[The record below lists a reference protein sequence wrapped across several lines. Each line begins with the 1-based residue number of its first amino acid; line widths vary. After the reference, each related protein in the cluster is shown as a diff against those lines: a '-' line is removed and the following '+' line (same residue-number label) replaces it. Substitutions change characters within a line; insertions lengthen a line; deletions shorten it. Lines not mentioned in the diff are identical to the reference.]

1 MQSLPGWKNTSIV
14 RFAASL
20 WLGSVVLVLVLVA
33 LACATVYESM
43 HGTERALAVFYTSR
57 WFQALLALL
66 VIGVMVA
73 LATRFPFSKAKIGFV
88 LTHASIAVILVG
100 ALVTR
105 FFAIDGQLALLEGE
119 SSKELR
125 SASGERLTLTN
136 RATGAVAGVDLNPAV
151 FGRLDAA
158 ERPSQEKLT
167 LDGVEIGVARYLPD
181 SVATTSVA
189 NDSPQPRTA
198 VEISLSQTS
207 DEEHVWVF
215 AGDTTRIRGVPV
227 ALTVVANHAELERR
241 LTEAPTAASMPKS
254 IGALKIKS
262 ADGEFELPV
271 ESCMNGPVPIGQTD
285 YQVRMLDYFPHATV
299 GEGGAITSASS
310 QPVNPAIR
318 VEITGPKG
326 TQTQIAFARFPDFSS
341 THGGGGA
348 DDVKVTFIA
357 SGAPSAPSVPVEVL
371 ATPDG
376 EMSVRFTPAG
386 GSETSHS
393 LRIGEP
399 VDMPWPGKKLTVLRR
414 FDNARVAETLE
425 IPKELN
431 KSRTPAV
438 LLTVNRSGAS
448 DEVWVRKTQ
457 PRTLT
462 LGGTRYE
469 LIYGD
474 QTLPLGFGVTLN
486 KFTLGYYPGGRRPR
500 SFESQITI
508 TDAASGQSVN
518 RLISMNHPTSYGG
531 FTFYQSSYQMTGDR
545 TMSVLSVSRDPGTAV
560 VFAGYIGLLAGMLW
574 VLVARMRQRGHVGE
588 NHQQDAADRRNGA
601 RVINLLTPGD
611 RCVQTPVL
619 IATPSRTDGSRP
631 RVQRRQ
637 GNAVGPEVRR

>member
-1 MQSLPGWKNTSIV
+1 MQSLPGWKNTPIV

-20 WLGSVVLVLVLVA
+20 WFGSVVLVLVLVA

-43 HGTERALAVFYTSR
+43 HGTEQALAVFYTSR

-88 LTHASIAVILVG
+88 FTHASIAVILVG

-105 FFAIDGQLALLEGE
+105 FFAIDGQLALVEGE
-119 SSKELR
+119 SSQELR
-125 SASGERLTLTN
+125 SAAGERLTLTN

-167 LDGVEIGVARYLPD
+167 LDGVEIGVSRYLPD
-181 SVATTSVA
+181 SAASTSVA

-198 VEISLSQTS
+198 VEFSLSQTS
-207 DEEHVWVF
+207 NEEHVWVF
-215 AGDTTRIRGVPV
+215 AGDTSRIGGVPV
-227 ALTVVANHAELERR
+227 ALTVVANQAELERR
-241 LTEAPTAASMPKS
+241 LAEAPTAASTPKS

-271 ESCMNGPVPIGQTD
+271 ESCMNRPVPIGQTD
-285 YQVRMLDYFPHATV
+285 YQVRVLDYFPHATV
-299 GEGGAITSASS
+299 GEGGITSASS
-310 QPVNPAIR
+310 KPVNPAVR
-318 VEITGPKG
+318 VEITGPNG
-326 TQTQIAFARFPDFSS
+326 TQTQLAFARFPDFSS

-348 DDVKVTFIA
+348 DDVKVTFVA
-357 SGAPSAPSVPVEVL
+357 SGASSAPSVPLEVL

-376 EMSVRFTPAG
+376 KMSARFTPAG
-386 GSETSHS
+386 GSATTHS
-393 LRIGEP
+393 LRMGEP
-399 VDMPWPGKKLTVLRR
+399 VDTPWPGMRFTVLRR

-431 KSRTPAV
+431 KTRAPAV

-462 LGGTRYE
+462 LAGTRYE
-469 LIYGD
+469 LAYADRTI
-474 QTLPLGFGVTLN
+474 PLGFGVTLN

-531 FTFYQSSYQMTGDR
+531 FTFYQSSYQMTGER
-545 TMSVLSVSRDPGTAV
+545 AMSVLSVSRDPGQPV

-588 NHQQDAADRRNGA
+588 DQQQDAAARRNGA

-611 RCVQTPVL
+611 RCVQTPVS
-619 IATPSRTDGSRP
+619 IETPSRTDGSRP
-631 RVQRRQ
+631 RVQPRQ
-637 GNAVGPEVRR
+637 VNAVGPEVRR